1 MARSTLFSP
10 TAELRRN
17 AISKGL
23 MRGNRAWLA
32 IGAVVWGARLLRK
45 STGKSAETL
54 AVMSLKPGEGLRIR
68 TMEPHSEAE
77 RKAFQRGAR

>member
-23 MRGNRAWLA
+23 LGRNRAWLI
-32 IGAVVWGARLLRK
+32 IGFVVWGGRLLRK
-45 STGKSAETL
+45 STGKSVETL

-68 TMEPHSEAE
+68 TVEPHSEAE
-77 RKAFQRGAR
+77 RKAFRRGAR